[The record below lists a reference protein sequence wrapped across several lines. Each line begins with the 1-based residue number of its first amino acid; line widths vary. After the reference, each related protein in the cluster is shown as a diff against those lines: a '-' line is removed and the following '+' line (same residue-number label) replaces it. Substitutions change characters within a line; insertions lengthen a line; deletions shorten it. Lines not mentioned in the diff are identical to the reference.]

1 MLDSVTEILKMVG
14 LKSVEPDVLNFKIY
28 DVNELKKAIR
38 DKKCPVINVTKDNQ
52 VEVLS

>member
-14 LKSVEPDVLNFKIY
+14 LKSVEPDVNFKIY
-28 DVNELKKAIR
+28 DVGELKEAIR
-38 DKKCPVINVTKDNQ
+38 DRKCPVINVTKDDQ